1 MEENYILN
9 VPPKNN
15 EILLTK
21 YSHKGWD
28 FFSHAENMMNSTDLD
43 LLIKNKEENKLFINH
58 LPEIFYGFN
67 RLFLIN
73 KSKNFC
79 YEFNPLQMLS
89 LTNYNIRNK
98 LLQEKE
104 IYYIPSQAKSQY
116 SKSGDEDIKNEED
129 WSFSSPYMG
138 HITSIDKTVMSKYY
152 PEIKETK
159 KFIIEKSNIKFPET
173 KIENVLNYN
182 QIHFFED
189 ELGDIGF
196 SEGKIGFGVMN
207 ECFIG
212 LMRCYLRVD
221 NMVIRNIDTKIYHKF
236 GDKFIIRNFF
246 IKEKTYDELKNN
258 GFHFSNQW
266 NLSPNQSEIVSP
278 FLGSPIFEVT
288 DLVYL

>member
-1 MEENYILN
+1 MEEKYCLN
-9 VPPKNN
+9 LPPNNN
-15 EILLTK
+15 EIILSK
-21 YSHKGWD
+21 FNHKGWD
-28 FFSHAENMMNSTDLD
+28 FYSHSENMMNSKDLD
-43 LLIKNKEENKLFINH
+43 ILIKNKDENKLNINH

-73 KSKNFC
+73 KTKNFC

-89 LTNYNIRNK
+89 LANYTQRKK
-98 LLQEKE
+98 LLKEKE
-104 IYYIPSQAKSQY
+104 IYYIPNQAKSQY
-116 SKSGDEDIKNEED
+116 SKTDDSKNEED

-138 HITSIDKTVMSKYY
+138 HITSINNSPMSKYY

-159 KFIIEKSNIKFPET
+159 VFKKEKTNLKYPET
-173 KIENVLNYN
+173 KVENVLNYN

-207 ECFIG
+207 ECFLG

-221 NMVIRNIDTKIYHKF
+221 NMVVRNIDTKIYHKF
-236 GDKFIIRNFF
+236 GDNYIIRNFLV
-246 IKEKTYDELKNN
+246 KEKTYDELANK

-266 NLSPNQSEIVSP
+266 NLSPTQSDMVAP
-278 FLGSPIFEVT
+278 FLGDPIFEIT

>member
-1 MEENYILN
+1 MEEKYCLN
-9 VPPKNN
+9 LPPNNN
-15 EILLTK
+15 EIILSK
-21 YSHKGWD
+21 FNHKGWD
-28 FFSHAENMMNSTDLD
+28 FYSHSENMMNSKDLD
-43 LLIKNKEENKLFINH
+43 ILIKNKDENKLHINH

-89 LTNYNIRNK
+89 LANYTQRKK
-98 LLQEKE
+98 LLKEKE
-104 IYYIPSQAKSQY
+104 IYYIPNQAKSQY
-116 SKSGDEDIKNEED
+116 SKTDDSKNEED

-138 HITSIDKTVMSKYY
+138 HITSINNSPMSKYY

-159 KFIIEKSNIKFPET
+159 VFKKEKTNIKYPET
-173 KIENVLNYN
+173 KVENVLNYN

-207 ECFIG
+207 ECFLG

-221 NMVIRNIDTKIYHKF
+221 NMVVRNIDTKIYHKF
-236 GDKFIIRNFF
+236 GDNYIIRNFLV
-246 IKEKTYDELKNN
+246 KEKTYDELANK

-266 NLSPNQSEIVSP
+266 NLSPTQSDMVAP
-278 FLGSPIFEVT
+278 FLGDPIFEIT

>member
-1 MEENYILN
+1 MEEKYCLN
-9 VPPKNN
+9 LPPNN
-15 EILLTK
+15 KEISLTK
-21 YSHKGWD
+21 FSHKGWD
-28 FFSHAENMMNSTDLD
+28 FYSHSENMMNSKDLD
-43 LLIKNKEENKLFINH
+43 ILIKNKDENKLYINH

-89 LTNYNIRNK
+89 LANYNLRKK
-98 LLQEKE
+98 LLKEKE
-104 IYYIPSQAKSQY
+104 IYYIPNQAKSQY
-116 SKSGDEDIKNEED
+116 SKTDDSKNEED

-138 HITSIDKTVMSKYY
+138 HITSINNCVMGKYY

-159 KFIIEKSNIKFPET
+159 VFKKEKTDLKYPET
-173 KIENVLNYN
+173 KVENVLNYN

-196 SEGKIGFGVMN
+196 SEGKIGFGVMDQ
-207 ECFIG
+207 CFLG

-221 NMVIRNIDTKIYHKF
+221 NMVVRNIDTKIYHKF
-236 GDKFIIRNFF
+236 GDNYIIRNFLV
-246 IKEKTYDELKNN
+246 KEKTYDELANK

-266 NLSPNQSEIVSP
+266 NLSPTQSDIVAP
-278 FLGSPIFEVT
+278 FLGDPIFEIT

>member
-1 MEENYILN
+1 MEEKYCLN
-9 VPPKNN
+9 LPPNNN
-15 EILLTK
+15 EIILSK
-21 YSHKGWD
+21 FNHKGWD
-28 FFSHAENMMNSTDLD
+28 FYSHSENMMNSKDLD
-43 LLIKNKEENKLFINH
+43 ILIKNKDENKLHINH

-89 LTNYNIRNK
+89 LANYSLRKK
-98 LLQEKE
+98 LLKEKE
-104 IYYIPSQAKSQY
+104 IYYIPNQAKSQY
-116 SKSGDEDIKNEED
+116 SKTDDSKNEED

-138 HITSIDKTVMSKYY
+138 HITSINISPMSKYY

-159 KFIIEKSNIKFPET
+159 VFKKEKTNIKYPET
-173 KIENVLNYN
+173 KVENVLNYN

-207 ECFIG
+207 ECFLG

-221 NMVIRNIDTKIYHKF
+221 NMVVRNIDTKIYHKF
-236 GDKFIIRNFF
+236 GDNYIIRNFLV
-246 IKEKTYDELKNN
+246 KEKTYDELANK

-266 NLSPNQSEIVSP
+266 NLSPTQSDMVAP
-278 FLGSPIFEVT
+278 FLGDPIFEIT

>member
-1 MEENYILN
+1 MEEKYCLN
-9 VPPKNN
+9 LPPNNN
-15 EILLTK
+15 EIILSK
-21 YSHKGWD
+21 FSHKGWD
-28 FFSHAENMMNSTDLD
+28 FYSHSENMMNSKDLD
-43 LLIKNKEENKLFINH
+43 ILIKNKDENKLHINH

-79 YEFNPLQMLS
+79 FEFNPLQMLS
-89 LTNYNIRNK
+89 LANYSQRKK
-98 LLQEKE
+98 LLKEKE
-104 IYYIPSQAKSQY
+104 IYYIPNQAKSQY
-116 SKSGDEDIKNEED
+116 SKADDSKNEED

-138 HITSIDKTVMSKYY
+138 HITSINNSPMSKYY

-159 KFIIEKSNIKFPET
+159 VFKKEKTNLKYPET
-173 KIENVLNYN
+173 KVENVLNYN

-207 ECFIG
+207 ECFLG

-221 NMVIRNIDTKIYHKF
+221 NMVVRNIDTKIYHKF
-236 GDKFIIRNFF
+236 GDNYIIRNFLV
-246 IKEKTYDELKNN
+246 KEKTYDELANK

-266 NLSPNQSEIVSP
+266 NLSPTQSDMVAP
-278 FLGSPIFEVT
+278 FLGDPIFEIT

>member
-1 MEENYILN
+1 MEEKYCLN
-9 VPPKNN
+9 LPPNNN
-15 EILLTK
+15 EIFLSK
-21 YSHKGWD
+21 FNHKGWD
-28 FFSHAENMMNSTDLD
+28 FYSHSENMMNSKDLD
-43 LLIKNKEENKLFINH
+43 ILIKNKDENKLHINH

-73 KSKNFC
+73 KTKNFC

-89 LTNYNIRNK
+89 LANYTQRKK
-98 LLQEKE
+98 LLKEKE
-104 IYYIPSQAKSQY
+104 IYYIPNQAKSQY
-116 SKSGDEDIKNEED
+116 SKTDDTKNEED

-138 HITSIDKTVMSKYY
+138 HITSINNSPMSKYY

-159 KFIIEKSNIKFPET
+159 VFKKEKTNIKYPET
-173 KIENVLNYN
+173 KVENVLNYN

-207 ECFIG
+207 ECFLG

-221 NMVIRNIDTKIYHKF
+221 NMVVRNIDTKIYHKF
-236 GDKFIIRNFF
+236 GDNYIIRNFLV
-246 IKEKTYDELKNN
+246 KEKTYDELANK

-266 NLSPNQSEIVSP
+266 NLSPTQSDMVAP
-278 FLGSPIFEVT
+278 FLGEPIFEIT